1 MLNMKKLFDSVEQE
15 YPLSEEKAKA
25 VYQKILDDMA
35 AGKTGG
41 GETISLTPL
50 PSERKEQ
57 V

>member
-41 GETISLTPL
+41 GDDIVD
-50 PSERKEQ
+50 PSTL
-57 V
+57 

>member
-41 GETISLTPL
+41 DDIVD
-50 PSERKEQ
+50 PSTL
-57 V
+57 